1 MEASMTKAVVAEDEK
16 LLRGEVRDALARL
29 WPELDVVEAA
39 DGLEAVRA
47 IESHDPAV
55 LFLDIE
61 MPGMSGLDVARVASG
76 RCHVVF
82 VTAYDRYAV
91 AAFEQGAIDYVMK
104 PFSAARL
111 ATAIGRLRERIK
123 GAPARLDQLIDNL
136 GDIGRAR
143 RDPIRWITALQ
154 GDDVRLI
161 LVEEVCYFE
170 ASDKYTRVVT
180 SDQESL
186 IRKPIKELAQDLD
199 PKQFWQIHRST
210 IVNVNAIAGLR
221 RDLRGR
227 LAVKLKQR
235 GETLGVS
242 ESFAH
247 LFRHM

>member
-1 MEASMTKAVVAEDEK
+1 LTAPTTVIAEDEA
-16 LLRGEVRDALARL
+16 LLRGELRDALARL
-29 WPELDVVEAA
+29 WPELEVVAEAA
-39 DGLEAVRA
+39 DGIEAARA
-47 IESHDPAV
+47 VEAHAPDV

-91 AAFEQGAIDYVMK
+91 AAFDQGAVDYVMK
-104 PFSAARL
+104 PFSTARL
-111 ATAIGRLRERIK
+111 ATAIARVRERAK
-123 GAPARLDQLIDNL
+123 GAPPAIDRLIEDL
-136 GDIGRAR
+136 GAIR
-143 RDPIRWITALQ
+143 REHREPIRWITALQ

-161 LVEEVCYFE
+161 TVEDVCYFE

-180 SDQESL
+180 PDQESL
-186 IRKPIKELAQDLD
+186 IRKSIKDLVQDLD

-210 IVNVNAIAGLR
+210 VVNVNAIAGLR

-227 LAVKLKQR
+227 LSVKLKQR
-235 GETLGVS
+235 DETLGVS